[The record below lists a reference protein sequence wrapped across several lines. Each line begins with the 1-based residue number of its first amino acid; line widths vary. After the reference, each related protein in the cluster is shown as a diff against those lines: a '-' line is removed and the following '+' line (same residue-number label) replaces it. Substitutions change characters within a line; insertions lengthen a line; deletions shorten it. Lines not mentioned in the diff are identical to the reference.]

1 METVKVIVHTFSLG
15 DVDDPDI
22 YAADPL
28 WHWEKSEA
36 GRWVM
41 EHAVDTPVWHR
52 FVDHT
57 RYGYR
62 YKITAELTA
71 EDATFYNLKYRDHS
85 NGKTMG

>member
-1 METVKVIVHTFSLG
+1 METVKVTVHTFTIS

-57 RYGYR
+57 RYGYS
-62 YKITAELTA
+62 YKITAELTDK
-71 EDATFYNLKYRDHS
+71 DATFYNLKYRDHT
-85 NGKTMG
+85 NGKTVG